1 MDSVLVV
8 LGIIFPVFAVAVSG
22 YLYAR
27 FRRGGTDL
35 SLTDR
40 VNLEIFTPA
49 LIFSVMSDADF
60 DLLSYTSLTAA
71 GVVVILIT
79 GVIAVAAARVM
90 KTDVKTLVPPLMF
103 NNSGNMGLPL
113 AVFAFGEEGLAAAT
127 VLFIVEN
134 FMHFTFGSWILAAH
148 FHIKP
153 LIRLPMFWGAF
164 LGIFVNLA
172 GIKLVEPLG
181 DAISMLGQISIPL
194 LLFSLGARVA
204 QTHVTPFR
212 LAIVANVLNVSATL
226 LVGLMLIPLF
236 SLEGMQAAQFIL
248 FCALPPAV
256 LNFMLAEQYGQEPD
270 KVASIVLLGN
280 VSSILVIPVVL
291 YCIL

>member
-1 MDSVLVV
+1 MDSIFVV
-8 LGIIFPVFAVAVSG
+8 LGIIFPVFAVATSG

-27 FRRGGTDL
+27 FRRGTTDL
-35 SLTDR
+35 SVTNR

-49 LIFSVMSDADF
+49 LIFSVMSDAEF
-60 DLLSYTSLTAA
+60 DLLSYTNLASA
-71 GVVVILIT
+71 GIVVILVV
-79 GVIAVAAARVM
+79 GVIAWLFARMM
-90 KTDVKTLVPPLMF
+90 KISVRTFVPPLMF

-134 FMHFTFGSWILAAH
+134 FMHFTFGSWILAARL
-148 FHIKP
+148 HIQP

-164 LGIFVNLA
+164 LGILVNLT
-172 GIKLVEPLG
+172 GIRLAEPLSDTIG
-181 DAISMLGQISIPL
+181 MLGQISIPL

-204 QTHVTPFR
+204 QTHVTHWH
-212 LAIVANVLNVSATL
+212 LAVKANILNVVATL
-226 LVGLMLIPLF
+226 TVGLLLIPLF

-291 YCIL
+291 YFIL